1 VEPAH
6 PEGGAG
12 DAFLLR
18 AGPELTL
25 PFIKSVLKVKPLP
38 QMRVYGGKRIFSETK
53 AITMQPKEQNS
64 SDTSQSNGSFQ
75 VTDKQIS
82 LILEDTQTTL
92 SKSPEKYGAQWGLS
106 MIDKWETILESSGK
120 AGLAKI
126 IFELK
131 KLREILSAGQPD
143 AHEVAASLA
152 TLGDETKKVADNTV
166 SEFKAPLMAFG
177 NLLVK
182 AASSLSK

>member
-1 VEPAH
+1 
-6 PEGGAG
+6 
-12 DAFLLR
+12 
-18 AGPELTL
+18 
-25 PFIKSVLKVKPLP
+25 
-38 QMRVYGGKRIFSETK
+38 
-53 AITMQPKEQNS
+53 MQPKEQPS
-64 SDTSQSNGSFQ
+64 SDSGQSNGSFQ

-82 LILEDTQTTL
+82 IILEDTQDTL
-92 SKSPEKYGAQWGLS
+92 SKSLETYSAKWGLS
-106 MIDKWETILESSGK
+106 MIDKWETVLEASGK

-131 KLREILSAGQPD
+131 KLRELLSAEQPD
-143 AHEVAASLA
+143 PHEVAASLA

-182 AASSLSK
+182 VASSLSK